1 MCDVERKINF
11 FSNGLLLYHKNRL
24 ITRYK
29 YDLGELIERKMY
41 KAEGNFNF
49 VKLFGFIELPDSVP
63 INAFKTVLILKF
75 RPFRTRL

>member
-1 MCDVERKINF
+1 MNF

-29 YDLGELIERKMY
+29 YNLGELIERKMY
-41 KAEGNFNF
+41 KAEGNYNF

-63 INAFKTVLILKF
+63 INAFKTVLLALCRDFPI
-75 RPFRTRL
+75 RL